1 MKKESVARIILIVS
15 IIILLST
22 GIVLTPTEHLFP
34 IFFLVAALN
43 IVPLAIGSKKQ
54 RILALVVI
62 LISMSLG
69 IWSFWSL
76 KHGKEIRQRVQELS
90 EKDQIKA
97 HSYCPPK
104 ELLNAVDKIH
114 EI

>member
-1 MKKESVARIILIVS
+1 VKRESIARIILTISV
-15 IIILLST
+15 IILLST

-54 RILALVVI
+54 RILALVVL
-62 LISMSLG
+62 LISVSLG
-69 IWSFWSL
+69 IWSLWSL

-90 EKDQIKA
+90 EKARGHHKSSQTIT
-97 HSYCPPK
+97 
-104 ELLNAVDKIH
+104 LNLTNRLQW
-114 EI
+114 ER